1 MTLLVSLALAVVAQA
16 TPAAAAPAAA
26 PASAPAQVA
35 TPTAPK
41 LTLGQ
46 ALEIADK
53 NAFPVRI
60 ALKRRDKAL
69 EQERSALS
77 SLGPRLDAAA
87 NYSNQKTEFSS
98 GGGSGGG
105 AFGPEGWN
113 QYKSVTLT
121 LSQSVDING
130 LAHRAAEG
138 LRFQRQAEEE
148 NVQTERAAL
157 HTDVRTRYLTLLQN
171 IELERV
177 QEDALKAATER
188 LDKANIRFREGAIPR
203 FEVLRLEADQKNT
216 QQNLVTA
223 RGNTELAR
231 QDLNNTMGV
240 PIETVYEP
248 TPVDIVPVAE
258 TAVNDLVSAAMN
270 NRSEIRQ
277 SQYLVLSL
285 MRNRD
290 VAYQDIKPSLNLSAT
305 HTQYFDPPSFTT
317 QKFDQVAAKLSG
329 PIYDSGV
336 GRRKIQAANRD
347 VEIAQ
352 LQLEQLSLGVAL
364 SVRRATTNAFT
375 ASRSLEVAKANVDVA
390 REALRLAQLRY
401 DEGAGILLDVI
412 VAQADLTAAQANLVN
427 ANYRYLQAYAQLQRA
442 VGSDD
447 LRPVPQTPIQVPIK

>member
-1 MTLLVSLALAVVAQA
+1 MIGLTYFLVASVLAQV
-16 TPAAAAPAAA
+16 TPAVTQAKA
-26 PASAPAQVA
+26 
-35 TPTAPK
+35 APK
-41 LTLGQ
+41 LTLGE
-46 ALEIADK
+46 AIDLADK

-60 ALKRRDKAL
+60 ATKRRDKAL
-69 EQERSALS
+69 EQERSALN

-87 NYSNQKTEFSS
+87 NWANQKTDFASS
-98 GGGSGGG
+98 GGGGG

-130 LAHRAAEG
+130 LARKGAEG
-138 LRFQRQAEEE
+138 LKFQRQAEDE
-148 NVQTERAAL
+148 NVQTEKAGL
-157 HTDVRTRYLTLLQN
+157 HADVRVRYLTLLQS

-177 QEDALKAATER
+177 QAEALRAATER

-216 QQNLVTA
+216 QQNLVNA

-231 QDLNNTMGV
+231 QDLNNTMGL

-248 TPVDIVPVAE
+248 VPVDTVAVSE
-258 TAVNDLVSAAMN
+258 AAVNDMVSAAMN

-277 SQYLVLSL
+277 SQFLVLAL
-285 MRNRD
+285 MRTRD

-305 HTQYFDPPSFTT
+305 HTQYFDPPAFST
-317 QKFDQVAAKLSG
+317 QRFDQVAAKLSG
-329 PIYDSGV
+329 PLYDSGV
-336 GRRKIQAANRD
+336 GRRKITAANRD
-347 VEIAQ
+347 IEIAQ
-352 LQLEQLSLGVAL
+352 LQFEQLSLGVAL
-364 SVRRATTNAFT
+364 SVRRAATNAFT
-375 ASRSLEVAKANVDVA
+375 ANRSLDVAKANVAVA

-412 VAQADLTAAQANLVN
+412 VAQADLTAAEANLVN

-447 LRPVPQTPIQVPIK
+447 LRPLSQTPIQVPKK

>member
-1 MTLLVSLALAVVAQA
+1 MSSLIALALR
-16 TPAAAAPAAA
+16 AALVQAAPAPATKTAASQVAA
-26 PASAPAQVA
+26 PVA
-35 TPTAPK
+35 APK

-60 ALKRRDKAL
+60 ATKRRDKAL
-69 EQERSALS
+69 EQERSALA
-77 SLGPRLDAAA
+77 SLGPRLDASGTF
-87 NYSNQKTEFSS
+87 SNQKTEFSS
-98 GGGSGGG
+98 SGGGGGG
-105 AFGPEGWN
+105 AFGPEGWV

-130 LAHRAAEG
+130 LARRGAEG
-138 LRFQRQAEEE
+138 LKFQRQAEDE
-148 NVQTERAAL
+148 NVITERAAL

-177 QEDALKAATER
+177 QQDALRAANER

-240 PIETVYEP
+240 PIESVYEP
-248 TPVDIVPVAE
+248 VAVDIVPVAE
-258 TAVNDLVSAAMN
+258 ASVNDLVSAAMN

-285 MRNRD
+285 MRTRD
-290 VAYQDIKPSLNLSAT
+290 VAYSDIKPALNLSAV
-305 HTQYFDPPSFTT
+305 HTQYFDPPAFST
-317 QKFDQVAAKLSG
+317 KNFDQVAAKLSG

-347 VEIAQ
+347 VEVAQ

-375 ASRSLEVAKANVDVA
+375 ALKSLEVARANVDVA

-412 VAQADLTAAQANLVN
+412 VAQSDLTSAEANLVN